1 MGEIMSEEA
10 SAPQEV
16 QQEVTEAVEEKQP
29 TEIKEESKV
38 QDTGVRRIKVD
49 GKYID
54 VKLEDLEKSY
64 GLEKS
69 SRAKFEEASVLRKE
83 VDAFLELMHKGEL
96 GNLKN
101 IVPEEKLLGFAEKL
115 LREKVE
121 WEETPKEQKDRIVA
135 ERERDKYK
143 AKLTRYEEEAKQHK
157 MAQMND
163 KVAQELDSE
172 ISEVIGQLQSSYGS
186 IVKSPEFV
194 QDVARI
200 MLAQL
205 SKGAENVNSKKAAEL
220 AVKGWQKRLG
230 TYVNNISP
238 DDLSK
243 HLTKD
248 QMNKI
253 RKQEL
258 SETMDQLSKPLHSK
272 KGKVSRKKRGKRN
285 VDDFFA
291 TIEKKIG

>member
-157 MAQMND
+157 I
-163 KVAQELDSE
+163 K
-172 ISEVIGQLQSSYGS
+172 
-186 IVKSPEFV
+186 
-194 QDVARI
+194 
-200 MLAQL
+200 
-205 SKGAENVNSKKAAEL
+205 
-220 AVKGWQKRLG
+220 
-230 TYVNNISP
+230 
-238 DDLSK
+238 
-243 HLTKD
+243 
-248 QMNKI
+248 
-253 RKQEL
+253 
-258 SETMDQLSKPLHSK
+258 
-272 KGKVSRKKRGKRN
+272 
-285 VDDFFA
+285 
-291 TIEKKIG
+291 